1 MLQLLFSGLFGFL
14 TGVVA
19 SVLGI
24 GGGVMIVPFLALALG
39 RQMHSAV
46 GTSLFALPFGAASAS
61 VRYGLCGLV
70 EWRMAALLAALSV
83 PGGLA
88 GHYVCNQLRS
98 STLSALFAMLLFLV
112 GLRMLL
118 AREGEVVGW
127 FKKVWFLGAFGA
139 GFCAG
144 LFGVGG
150 GFLNVPILHALG
162 RGMKV
167 SVATSSVVILLTS
180 VAAGAAHYIRGG
192 VDVWCGTA
200 LGLGLVAGAFVGAT
214 VLPKI
219 RSSFLRLL
227 FAGVVFVVSAR
238 MLLQALLT

>member
-1 MLQLLFSGLFGFL
+1 MQFVFCGLFGFL

-39 RQMHSAV
+39 HQMHSAV
-46 GTSLFALPFGAASAS
+46 GTSLFAIPFGAGSAS
-61 VRYGLCGLV
+61 VRYGLRGLV

-83 PGGLA
+83 PGGVV
-88 GHYVCNQLRS
+88 GRYVCAWLRS
-98 STLSALFAMLLFLV
+98 STLSALFGALLFFV

-118 AREGEVVGW
+118 AREGEVVVW
-127 FKKVWFLGAFGA
+127 FRKVWFLGAFGA

-162 RGMKV
+162 RGMKE
-167 SVATSSVVILLTS
+167 SVATSSVVILVTT
-180 VAAGAAHYIRGG
+180 VAAGAAHYIGGG

-200 LGLGLVAGAFVGAT
+200 LGLGLVAGAFLGAT
-214 VLPKI
+214 LLPKI

-227 FAGVVFVVSAR
+227 FAGVVFVVSVR
-238 MLLQALLT
+238 MLLRALLT

>member
-1 MLQLLFSGLFGFL
+1 MLQLLFCGFFGFL

-24 GGGVMIVPFLALALG
+24 GGGVMIVPFLVLALG
-39 RQMHSAV
+39 REMHSAV
-46 GTSLFALPFGAASAS
+46 GTSLFAIPFGAGSAS
-61 VRYGLCGLV
+61 VRYGLRGLV
-70 EWRMAALLAALSV
+70 EWRMAALLTALSV
-83 PGGLA
+83 PGGLL
-88 GHYVCNQLRS
+88 GRYVCGELQS
-98 STLSALFAMLLFLV
+98 STLVALFGGLLFLV
-112 GLRMLL
+112 GLRMLFS
-118 AREGEVVGW
+118 REGEVVGW

-167 SVATSSVVILLTS
+167 SVATSSVVILVTCV
-180 VAAGAAHYIRGG
+180 VAGTAHYIGGG
-192 VDVWCGTA
+192 VDVWGSVA
-200 LGLGLVAGAFVGAT
+200 LGIGLASGAFLGAT
-214 VLPKI
+214 VLPRL

-238 MLLQALLT
+238 MLLRAFLT